1 MWNFNFKFV
10 QLQIV
15 WKNIFTTSNIDISYN
30 TRHSVRSTHKPS
42 TRSSIVNHQLI
53 DSNETKWPLIVS
65 VTQAL
70 TSRALPHLHTPA
82 EEAFI
87 YKKHAIR
94 AQMTHLSLTLRT
106 VIKSAI
112 VALLSFTWHRP
123 ENADSC
129 PNWHASKG
137 KKKLG
142 YRLIRTRM
150 SLIPSSST
158 GTRRQPQDRTPPPR
172 HLWTTAVTK
181 WWTRL

>member
-1 MWNFNFKFV
+1 MAANCIGDASTDVTCPTTFTYFGRGSIY
-10 QLQIV
+10 LQ
-15 WKNIFTTSNIDISYN
+15 
-30 TRHSVRSTHKPS
+30 
-42 TRSSIVNHQLI
+42 
-53 DSNETKWPLIVS
+53 
-65 VTQAL
+65 
-70 TSRALPHLHTPA
+70 
-82 EEAFI
+82 
-87 YKKHAIR
+87 KHAIR

-137 KKKLG
+137 KKKLA

-172 HLWTTAVTK
+172 HLWATAVTK
-181 WWTRL
+181 WWIRLHMKFNLSGIKLNYSNIQIEILNQLKLKYFSQLSCNSKFDAI